1 MGKEKMPDKKF
12 YVSVAY
18 EKKDEAKKDGAKW
31 DWVLKS
37 WYFENYVPPQY
48 QKSEKSFEKLVIEA
62 ERQNKKNPIKFR
74 SQTSGF
80 IRGAFY
86 RTSLDCKNCCPQWEV
101 CDKPC
106 PIAICA

>member
-1 MGKEKMPDKKF
+1 MPDKKF

-48 QKSEKSFEKLVIEA
+48 QKSKKSFDKLLVEA
-62 ERQNKKNPIKFR
+62 ERRNKKNPIKFR

-86 RTSLDCKNCCPQWEV
+86 RTSLDCKNCRPQWEV